1 MDAKQTAHI
10 LITDDSNGF
19 RKTMAMILRRKGH
32 RVSIADSGRQAIDRI
47 KKQSF
52 DMVFMDIKMPG
63 MDGVEALK
71 KIKEK
76 RPGTVVIMM
85 TAYAVDDLLLQSV
98 AEGAEGLLHKP
109 VNMEQVFQ
117 LIDERVGRIKPISII
132 GKQ

>member
-19 RKTMAMILRRKGH
+19 SKTMAMILRRKGH
-32 RVSIADSGRQAIDRI
+32 HVIIADSGSQAIDRV

-63 MDGVEALK
+63 MNGVETLK

-85 TAYAVDDLLLQSV
+85 TAYAVDDLLRQSV
-98 AEGAEGLLHKP
+98 AEGAEGLLYKP

-117 LIDERVGRIKPISII
+117 LIDERVGRCNSKAVL
-132 GKQ
+132 G